1 MDLGIKG
8 EGALILAGSQGLGL
22 GCARALLD
30 EGVKVLVTGRNAETG
45 AKAVAS
51 LNGGS
56 GGGDAGFIQ
65 GDVADAD
72 DRARVFA
79 EAEKRLGKVS
89 ILVTNA
95 GGPPTGPFLEK
106 SLDEWRT
113 AFDLSLLSAVDM
125 ARMATSGM
133 VERGWGRI
141 VNISSI
147 SVKETTPNTPLA
159 NGLKTAVIGAFGTL
173 AREIADKGVT
183 VNHILPGPFD
193 TALLRRVARDI
204 VQRPDLS
211 EEEAVQEY
219 AKHGPMKRLGT
230 VEEFGSLCAYL
241 CSRKAGY
248 ITAQGVAMDGGLVTA
263 LY

>member
-1 MDLGIKG
+1 MDTGIKG

-22 GCARALLD
+22 GCARALLA
-30 EGVKVLVTGRNAETG
+30 EGAKVVVTGRNPHTG
-45 AKAVAS
+45 AEAVAA
-51 LNGGS
+51 LGGE
-56 GGGDAGFIQ
+56 AGFVQ
-65 GDVADAD
+65 GDVADPD
-72 DRARVFA
+72 ERARVFA
-79 EAEKRLGKVS
+79 EATERLGAVS
-89 ILVTNA
+89 ILITNA
-95 GGPPTGPFLEK
+95 GGPPTGPFLGK
-106 SLDEWRT
+106 SLDDWRG
-113 AFDLSLLSAVDM
+113 AFELSLPSAVDF
-125 ARMATSGM
+125 ARMAAAGM

-173 AREIADKGVT
+173 AREVAAKGVT

-211 EEEAVQEY
+211 EEEAVAEY
-219 AKHGPMKRLGT
+219 ALHGPMKRLGT
-230 VEEFGSLCAYL
+230 TEEFGSLCAYL
-241 CSRKAGY
+241 CSRNAGY
-248 ITAQGVAMDGGLVTA
+248 ITGQSIVMDGGLVTA